1 MLKEGEINLS
11 GVAVRTPHAGQAS
24 PTPSPALASSSAT
37 RISTRRWRAAL
48 MVSDLA
54 VGSAAILLA
63 VLGRFGASE
72 PLGPGAAY
80 LVLLIGGPV
89 VWLTLLL
96 ATGVYNPRRLASGA
110 AEFGRIIDAGL
121 WMLAA
126 IVGAS
131 YLTRSDLS
139 REVAAVTVTSLTLFT
154 LAVHLV
160 GRLLLQRR
168 LRVGGALHR
177 VLVVGSGPE
186 AERLVDHIARLP
198 HTGLRVVGVCPVKDP
213 ELPIGAPPATS
224 PTGTVDE
231 VIGAARRACADTIA
245 VSTSAMMTGS
255 DLRRLS
261 WSLEGTGIR
270 LLVAP
275 GVTELAG
282 PRLLVLPVGGLPLL
296 HVKEAEF
303 GGANWAIK
311 AAIDRVGAALL
322 CIALAPLFA
331 VIAIAVRTT
340 SPGPALFRQ
349 RRVGLHG
356 RDFTVLKFRTMYL
369 GSDRLQDNL
378 LDLNEQAGVLFKI
391 RRDPRVTPVGRLL
404 RRYSLDELP
413 QIWNALAGSM
423 SLVGPR
429 PPLRS
434 EVDRYPG
441 DLRRRRLLVK
451 PGITGLW
458 QVSGRSD
465 LSWEETVRL
474 DLQYVENWSVL
485 LDTTVLW
492 KTVRAVASG
501 RGAY

>member
-1 MLKEGEINLS
+1 MLKEGDVNLV
-11 GVAVRTPHAGQAS
+11 GVPVRSRPVGQISSVSAL
-24 PTPSPALASSSAT
+24 SPAAVTVT
-37 RISTRRWRAAL
+37 RISTPRLQLALMTADLAAAL
-48 MVSDLA
+48 
-54 VGSAAILLA
+54 GAILLA
-63 VLGRFGASE
+63 LVGRFGAKD
-72 PLGPGAAY
+72 PLGPGAPY
-80 LVLLIGGPV
+80 LILVFAGPV
-89 VWLTLLL
+89 AWLTLLM
-96 ATGVYNPRRLASGA
+96 ASGVYSNRRLAAGA
-110 AEFGRIIDAGL
+110 AEFGRITNAGL
-121 WMLAA
+121 WMLGV
-126 IVGAS
+126 IVCAS

-139 REVAAVTVTSLTLFT
+139 RQVAAVTVTALTLFS
-154 LAVHLV
+154 LAVHLA
-160 GRLLLQRR
+160 GRLLLRRR

-177 VLVVGSGPE
+177 VMVVGSGPE
-186 AERLVDHIARLP
+186 AEGLVNHIARLP
-198 HTGLRVVGVCPVKDP
+198 HAGLRVVGVCPSESP
-213 ELPIGAPPATS
+213 GALTGAPDPSLTS
-224 PTGTVDE
+224 RVDA
-231 VIGAARRACADTIA
+231 VIEAAQGAHADTIA
-245 VSTSAMMTGS
+245 VSASAMMTGS
-255 DLRRLS
+255 DLRHLS

-282 PRLLVLPVGGLPLL
+282 PRLLVYPVGGLPLL

-303 GGANWAIK
+303 TGTNWMAK
-311 AAIDRVGAALL
+311 AVIDRVGATLL
-322 CIALAPLFA
+322 TVALAPLFA
-331 VIAIAVRTT
+331 GIAIAVRVS
-340 SPGPALFRQ
+340 SPGPVLFRQ

-356 RDFTVLKFRTMYL
+356 REFTVLKFRTMYV
-369 GSDRLQDNL
+369 GSDQLQSEL
-378 LDLNEQAGVLFKI
+378 LDLNEYEGVLFKM
-391 RRDPRVTPVGRLL
+391 RCDPRVTPVGRIL

-413 QIWNALAGSM
+413 QIWNVLTGSM

-492 KTVRAVASG
+492 KTLLAVASG

>member
-1 MLKEGEINLS
+1 MLTEGDVNLT
-11 GVAVRTPHAGQAS
+11 GVAVRSLPADQVGSVPSISMAAG
-24 PTPSPALASSSAT
+24 TVT
-37 RISTRRWRAAL
+37 RISASRLRLAL
-48 MVSDLA
+48 ITADLA
-54 VGSAAILLA
+54 AAVGAIVLA
-63 VLGRFGASE
+63 VVGRFGTSE
-72 PLGPGAAY
+72 PLGPGAPY
-80 LVLLIGGPV
+80 LILVIAGPV
-89 VWLTLLL
+89 VWMTLLL
-96 ATGVYNPRRLASGA
+96 ASGVYSDRRLAAGA
-110 AEFGRIIDAGL
+110 AEFGRITTAGL

-126 IVGAS
+126 IVCAS
-131 YLTRSDLS
+131 YLTRSDFS
-139 REVAAVTVTSLTLFT
+139 REVTAVTVTALTLFS
-154 LAVHLV
+154 LAVHLA

-168 LRVGGALHR
+168 IRVGGALHR
-177 VLVVGSGPE
+177 VMVVGSGSE
-186 AERLVDHIARLP
+186 AQGLVNHIARLP
-198 HTGLRVVGVCPVKDP
+198 RAGLRVVGVCPRVSP
-213 ELPIGAPPATS
+213 EGPTGAPDPS
-224 PTGTVDE
+224 LTGGVDV
-231 VIGAARRACADTIA
+231 VIEAARRAQADTIA
-245 VSTSAMMTGS
+245 VSASAMMTGS

-282 PRLLVLPVGGLPLL
+282 PRLLVHPVGGLPLL

-303 GGANWAIK
+303 TGANWVFK
-311 AAIDRVGAALL
+311 GVIDRVGATLL
-322 CIALAPLFA
+322 SIALAPLFA
-331 VIAIAVRTT
+331 IIAIAVRVS
-340 SPGPALFRQ
+340 SPGPVLFRQ
-349 RRVGLHG
+349 HRVGLHG
-356 RDFTVLKFRTMYL
+356 REFTLLKFRTMYA
-369 GSDRLQDNL
+369 GSDQLQNEL
-378 LDLNEQAGVLFKI
+378 LDLNEHEGVLFKM

-413 QIWNALAGSM
+413 QIWNVLTGSM

-429 PPLRS
+429 PPLPS

-492 KTVRAVASG
+492 KTLLAVASG